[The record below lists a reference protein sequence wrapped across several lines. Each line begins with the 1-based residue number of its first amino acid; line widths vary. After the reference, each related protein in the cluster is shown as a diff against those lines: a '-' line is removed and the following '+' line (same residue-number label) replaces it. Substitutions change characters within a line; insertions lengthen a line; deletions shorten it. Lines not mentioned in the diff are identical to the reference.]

1 MEAKVFKVIS
11 TVMNVPLDQVTLE
24 SSTETINSWDS
35 LKQMTLMLSLE
46 EAFGV
51 TFDDDLV
58 SELTSVRNVLKH
70 LIVLQQS

>member
-1 MEAKVFKVIS
+1 MEAKVFDIIS
-11 TVMNVPLDQVTLE
+11 TVMNVPLDQVNRE
-24 SSTETINSWDS
+24 SSTATIETWDS

-58 SELTSVRNVLKH
+58 TELTSVENILVQLDLVKA
-70 LIVLQQS
+70 S

>member
-1 MEAKVFKVIS
+1 MENKVFEVVS
-11 TVMNVPLDQVTLE
+11 AVMNVPLDQVTLE
-24 SSTETINSWDS
+24 SDTNTIDAWDS

-58 SELTSVRNVLKH
+58 TELTSVEKILEHIRLLK
-70 LIVLQQS
+70 QA